1 MTAQAV
7 ESPMPALVTPRVDQ
21 ATLAIVSPDLGPHAE
36 LRSCMARFRGRAR
49 HIQDP
54 AEALNR
60 VSDFDAAILTP
71 PNLGAATLVSSV
83 WLELISE
90 LEARHVATLV
100 VGASDTAEWPA
111 TCCVSTSATADELIG
126 RIETALHYR
135 AILREN
141 AQEMT
146 RLKRLGQQLNRHF
159 EELDQE
165 MRLAGRLQR
174 DFLPRVLPRT
184 GAVRFSALYRPATWV
199 SGDIYDVF
207 ELDEDRVGFYLAD
220 AVGHGVAAGLLT
232 MFIKRSIHSKVPHEG
247 GMRIVPPDE
256 SLSMLND
263 ALAGE
268 CLPNCQ
274 FATAC
279 YGIIDGRTLELH
291 LARGGHPYPIHV
303 RRDGTMEEVTMGGGL
318 LGVFAGE
325 EFPAA
330 RVQMAPGEK
339 MIIYSDGLEDFF
351 VAGRDPGSKV
361 PEFGAEL
368 CRMAAGSAEEI
379 ISHIRNSLDTNEG
392 SINPPDD
399 VTVMILEVGD
409 EDSSRSPSC

>member
-1 MTAQAV
+1 MSARVA
-7 ESPMPALVTPRVDQ
+7 ESPMPALVTPRVEQ
-21 ATLAIVSPDLGPHAE
+21 ATLAVVSPDLGPHAE

-60 VSDFDAAILTP
+60 TSDFDAAILAP
-71 PNLGAATLVSSV
+71 PNLAAETLVSSV

-100 VGASDTAEWPA
+100 VGTSDMAEWPS
-111 TCCVSTSATADELIG
+111 TCCVDSAATADELIG

-135 AILREN
+135 SILREN
-141 AQEMT
+141 EQEMT

-174 DFLPRVLPRT
+174 DFLPRVMPRA
-184 GAVRFSALYRPATWV
+184 GPVRFSALYRPATWV

-207 ELDEDRVGFYLAD
+207 ELDDDRVGFYLAD

-232 MFIKRSIHSKVPHEG
+232 MFIKRSIQSRVPHAG

-256 SLSMLND
+256 TLSMLNN
-263 ALAGE
+263 ALAGQ

-279 YGIIDGRTLELH
+279 YGIIDGRTMELH

-303 RRDGTMEEVTMGGGL
+303 RRDGAMEEVTMGGGL

-325 EFPAA
+325 EFPVA

-339 MIIYSDGLEDFF
+339 MILYSDGLEEFF
-351 VAGRDPGSKV
+351 VADRDPETKV
-361 PEFGAEL
+361 AQFGPDL

-379 ISHIRNSLDTNEG
+379 ISHIRDRLDTDEG

-399 VTVMILEVGD
+399 VTVLILEVAD
-409 EDSSRSPSC
+409 EESSSCQSN